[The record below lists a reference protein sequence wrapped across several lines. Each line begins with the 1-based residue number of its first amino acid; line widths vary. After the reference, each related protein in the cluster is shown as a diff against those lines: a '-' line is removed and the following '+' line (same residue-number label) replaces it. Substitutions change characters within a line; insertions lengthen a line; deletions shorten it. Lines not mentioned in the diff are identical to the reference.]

1 MKILETI
8 TRGRPVVE
16 QVRIGKRKDF
26 GERLCEVHARI
37 ACRAYEISESRGR
50 TGGRDLEDWLEAEQE
65 LFYPLPAEL
74 IEGESSF
81 LVRADVDGF
90 RSADLEIHAEPRKLF
105 LLGKKIAKGTPWR
118 SERIGTG
125 RGEVELYRVID
136 LPAEVNPTMMA
147 AHIKNGVLEVYLL
160 KAGVLRWPEAASRA
174 A

>member
-1 MKILETI
+1 MKIPETI
-8 TRGRPVVE
+8 TRARPVAE

-26 GERLCEVHARI
+26 GERLCEVHDRI
-37 ACRAYEISESRGR
+37 SRRAYKIFESRGK
-50 TGGRDLEDWLEAEQE
+50 TDGHALEDWFEAEKE

-105 LLGKKIAKGTPWR
+105 LLGKRIAKGSPGR
-118 SERIGTG
+118 SERVGVG
-125 RGEVELYRVID
+125 RGEVELYRVVD
-136 LPAEVNPTMMA
+136 LPEDVNPAMIA
-147 AHIKNGVLEVYLL
+147 AHIRSGVLEIYLL
-160 KAGVLRWPEAASRA
+160 KAGKLRWPEAMSRA